1 MYMHTEKGA
10 HPEVKVLLQRGSG
23 CLHWQRVHFVGADA
37 GGGDRGA
44 ELLEEAIARRGH
56 EEVRPNSEKASD
68 DKSGMACNVCTQI

>member
-1 MYMHTEKGA
+1 
-10 HPEVKVLLQRGSG
+10 
-23 CLHWQRVHFVGADA
+23 VHFVGADA